1 LQAPIPG
8 LCRVAQRQLKYI
20 GGRIVSQERSPIVQ
34 HTEEQLAIYGGPKS
48 LDRAA
53 PIWPPA
59 DDDVRR
65 ALEAAWA
72 DGSWGRYRG
81 PHVER
86 LSAELSAMHGLKH
99 VLPVCS
105 GTFAV
110 ELALRGLKVSS
121 GDEVLLAG
129 YDFPG
134 NFRAIEA
141 VQARPVLVDIEPD
154 SCLVHLDRIEAAIAP
169 ATRAIVVSH
178 LHGML
183 LDMPRLMEM
192 ARRRHLVVVE
202 DACQAA
208 GAAVAGRPA
217 GSWGDVGVLSF
228 GGSKLL
234 SAGRGGAVLTADPEI
249 HQRMKVYCHRGND
262 AFPLSELQA
271 AVLVPQLS
279 KLAERT
285 ARREAGVRQL
295 LTETE
300 PIAAMRPLVNR
311 LSAATP
317 AYYKVAWHYAPSAAG
332 NAPINEFANAL
343 VAEGAPFDRGF
354 RGFAG
359 RGERR
364 CRKTGSLE
372 HSRRAADSTLL
383 LHHPILLEPTEQIS
397 AIARAMRK
405 VAAAFAAR

>member
-1 LQAPIPG
+1 
-8 LCRVAQRQLKYI
+8 
-20 GGRIVSQERSPIVQ
+20 VS
-34 HTEEQLAIYGGPKS
+34 
-48 LDRAA
+48 
-53 PIWPPA
+53 PIWPLA

-81 PHVER
+81 PHLER
-86 LSAELSAMHGLKH
+86 LSAELAAMHGVLH

-110 ELALRGLKVSS
+110 ELALRGLKVTA

-141 VQARPVLVDIEPD
+141 VHARPVLVDIEPD
-154 SCLVHLDRIEAAIAP
+154 SCLSDLDLVEAAIKP

-183 LDMPRLMEM
+183 VDMPRVMDL
-192 ARRRHLVVVE
+192 ARRRRLMVVE
-202 DACQAA
+202 DACQAP
-208 GAAVAGRPA
+208 GATIAERPA

-234 SAGRGGAVLTADPEI
+234 SAGRGGAVLTSDAEV

-271 AVLVPQLS
+271 AVLVPQLA
-279 KLAERT
+279 KLAQRT
-285 ARREAGVRQL
+285 ARREVSVRQL
-295 LTETE
+295 LAETE
-300 PIAAMRPLVNR
+300 HIAALRPLAHR
-311 LSAATP
+311 LSGATS
-317 AYYKVAWHYAPSAAG
+317 AYYKVAWQYAPSAAG
-332 NAPINEFANAL
+332 NATIDDFALAL

-364 CRKTGSLE
+364 CRKTSSLD
-372 HSRRAADSTLL
+372 HSRRAADSTIL
-383 LHHPILLEPTEQIS
+383 LHHPILLEQPETIS
-397 AIARAMRK
+397 ALARAMEK
-405 VAAAFAAR
+405 VAAAFASKPGLGTTRQ